1 MEFNTLYEF
10 MVATKTCTYGLMG
23 LTLLGL
29 FGFYRF
35 LTGRDKVSGRPLN
48 WKHGDKI

>member
-10 MVATKTCTYGLMG
+10 MVYTKCWTYVLMG

-35 LTGRDKVSGRPLN
+35 LTGRDQVSGRPLN